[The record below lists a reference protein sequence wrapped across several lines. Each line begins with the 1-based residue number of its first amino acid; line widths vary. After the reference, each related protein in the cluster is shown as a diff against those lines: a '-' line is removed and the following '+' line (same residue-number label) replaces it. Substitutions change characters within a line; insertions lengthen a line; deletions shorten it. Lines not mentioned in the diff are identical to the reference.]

1 MKCLESPG
9 YAHFCCYRSEQEL
22 SGMHNLNRR
31 SFLVRSFT
39 TAALATFPNSPPW
52 RAATAGESQA
62 PTGDLIEH
70 MTWLN
75 EPASYQRVGDQL
87 IVRSG
92 PKTDF
97 WRKTFND
104 QVADNGHFFHLS
116 ASGNFVFEARVNGN
130 YASPSDQAG
139 IMIRLDSENWMKCGT
154 EFFAGQRQVSVV
166 FTHDFSDWSLMK
178 DLSDTAPIWWRAARH
193 KNSIEVYCSL
203 DGQNFTLVRSG
214 YFVPSARVEVGVM
227 CAAPEGPGFE
237 AVFDHL
243 KMSVEKG

>member
-1 MKCLESPG
+1 
-9 YAHFCCYRSEQEL
+9 
-22 SGMHNLNRR
+22 
-31 SFLVRSFT
+31 
-39 TAALATFPNSPPW
+39 
-52 RAATAGESQA
+52 
-62 PTGDLIEH
+62 

-92 PKTDF
+92 PKADF

-116 ASGNFVFEARVNGN
+116 ASGTSFSKRARTG
-130 YASPSDQAG
+130 STPRRLTKQESW
-139 IMIRLDSENWMKCGT
+139 IRLDSENWMKCGT
-154 EFFAGQRQVSVV
+154 EFFAGQRQASVV
-166 FTHDFSDWSLMK
+166 FTRDFSDWSLMK

-203 DGQNFTLVRSG
+203 DGQNFAMVRSG
-214 YFVPSARVEVGVM
+214 YFVPSANVEIGVM

-243 KMSVEKG
+243 KLSVEKG